1 MKILVTGAAG
11 FIGFH
16 IVHALINAGY
26 TVVGIDNIS
35 SYYDVQ
41 LKYARLKKMGIE
53 ENEINPGEYVQSRI
67 FSSFRFIKMD
77 LNDRER
83 LYRLFEAESFTYVV
97 NLAAQ
102 AGVRYSFQNPFE
114 IGRAHV

>member
-1 MKILVTGAAG
+1 MKILVTGAAV
-11 FIGFH
+11 IGFH

-53 ENEINPGEYVQSRI
+53 ENEINPEVCT
-67 FSSFRFIKMD
+67 K
-77 LNDRER
+77 
-83 LYRLFEAESFTYVV
+83 
-97 NLAAQ
+97 
-102 AGVRYSFQNPFE
+102 
-114 IGRAHV
+114 